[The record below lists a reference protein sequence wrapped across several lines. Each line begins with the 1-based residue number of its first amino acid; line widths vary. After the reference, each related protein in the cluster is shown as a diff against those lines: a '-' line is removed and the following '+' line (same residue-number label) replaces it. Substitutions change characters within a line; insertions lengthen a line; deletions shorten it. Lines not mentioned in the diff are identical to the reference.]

1 MKNTTI
7 VTATTAVLAGF
18 ATAFIGLASPAAAG
32 PWPPKA
38 APAGGSASDT
48 ISSLEADGN
57 RVVVNR
63 QGSAPLSEAGIT
75 SVRQGPAINEY
86 VWDAQG
92 DDRVLETTGHVYFVD
107 VN

>member
-7 VTATTAVLAGF
+7 ITATTAAVAGF
-18 ATAFIGLASPAAAG
+18 AAALVGLAAPAA
-32 PWPPKA
+32 A
-38 APAGGSASDT
+38 APAGGSATDT

-57 RVVVNR
+57 RVIVNR
-63 QGSAPLSEAGIT
+63 QGSTALDASSVT

-92 DDRVLETTGHVYFVD
+92 DDRILETTGHVYFVD

>member
-1 MKNTTI
+1 MKNLTAATA
-7 VTATTAVLAGF
+7 VTAAVAGF

-32 PWPPKA
+32 PWPPKG
-38 APAGGSASDT
+38 APVGGSAADT

-63 QGSAPLSEAGIT
+63 QGSAGLDSAGVT
-75 SVRQGPAINEY
+75 SVRQGQPIREY

-92 DDRVLETTGHVYFVD
+92 DRRVLETTGHVYFVD
-107 VN
+107 VR

>member
-7 VTATTAVLAGF
+7 ITATTAAVAGF
-18 ATAFIGLASPAAAG
+18 AAALVGLAAPAA
-32 PWPPKA
+32 A
-38 APAGGSASDT
+38 APAGGSATDT

-57 RVVVNR
+57 RVIVNR
-63 QGSAPLSEAGIT
+63 QSSTPLSEAGVT

-92 DDRVLETTGHVYFVD
+92 DDRILETTGHVYFVD

>member
-7 VTATTAVLAGF
+7 ITATTAAVAGF
-18 ATAFIGLASPAAAG
+18 AAALVGLAAPAA
-32 PWPPKA
+32 A
-38 APAGGSASDT
+38 APAGGSATDT

-57 RVVVNR
+57 RVIVNR
-63 QGSAPLSEAGIT
+63 QSSTPLSEAGVT
-75 SVRQGPAINEY
+75 SVRQGQPIREY

-92 DDRVLETTGHVYFVD
+92 DDQVREITGHVYFVD

>member
-1 MKNTTI
+1 MKKL
-7 VTATTAVLAGF
+7 TAATAITAGF
-18 ATAFIGLASPAAAG
+18 ATAFIGLAGTAAAG

-38 APAGGSASDT
+38 APAGGSAADT

-57 RVVVNR
+57 RVIVNR
-63 QGSAPLSEAGIT
+63 GSAGLDDAGVT

-107 VN
+107 VK